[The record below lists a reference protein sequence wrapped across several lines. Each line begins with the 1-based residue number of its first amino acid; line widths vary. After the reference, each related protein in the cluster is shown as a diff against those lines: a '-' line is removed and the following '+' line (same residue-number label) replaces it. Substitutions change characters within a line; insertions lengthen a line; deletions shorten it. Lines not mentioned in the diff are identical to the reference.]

1 MMKGHMKQ
9 LLSAALCLLMM
20 LGIFTIAGF
29 GGLKASAADQPPY
42 CGIDVSKHN
51 GEINWSTVKSRG
63 VDFALLRC
71 YALKKDETFDQN
83 YFGATANRIAV
94 GAYVFMYAEN
104 ETEAREEAQGTLDAL
119 AGRFLDLPLFLD
131 VEYKKV
137 IALDKETVTNLML
150 IELEMFR
157 AAGYKPGIY
166 TSLSYIDTYMDSS
179 RLRDYAWWVARWTR
193 EQPQTYTFQD
203 EFFYS
208 LKKPNCDVWQFSN
221 AGDGSYF
228 GMSSAYV
235 DLDFCYIDYI
245 ARPEDPEQPVV
256 PEDPDQPVTPDDPD
270 QPVTPEDPVQPVT
283 PEDPGQ
289 NELSFL
295 EICFNLIKWF
305 WNVAVMIY
313 SFITASN

>member
-9 LLSAALCLLMM
+9 LLSAALCLLMI
-20 LGIFTIAGF
+20 LGIFTIADL
-29 GGLKASAADQPPY
+29 GGTKASAADQPPY

-51 GEINWSTVKSRG
+51 GEINWSTVKSKG
-63 VDFALLRC
+63 VDFAVLRC
-71 YALKKDETFDQN
+71 YSLKKDETFDKN
-83 YFGATANRIAV
+83 YAGAAENGIAI

-119 AGRFLDLPLFLD
+119 AGKFLDLPLFLD

-157 AAGYKPGIY
+157 AAGYQAGIY

-179 RLRDYAWWVARWTR
+179 KLRDYAWWVARWTR
-193 EQPQTYTFQD
+193 EQPQTATFRD
-203 EFFYS
+203 ETPYS

-221 AGDGSYF
+221 SGDGSAF

-235 DLDFCYIDYI
+235 DLDFCYMNFITKPAD
-245 ARPEDPEQPVV
+245 PEQTTTPADPEQP
-256 PEDPDQPVTPDDPD
+256 T
-270 QPVTPEDPVQPVT
+270 TPENPEQPTAPEGTTQPTT

-295 EICFNLIKWF
+295 EICLNLIKWF
-305 WNVAVMIY
+305 WNLAVMIY
-313 SFITASN
+313 SYITASN